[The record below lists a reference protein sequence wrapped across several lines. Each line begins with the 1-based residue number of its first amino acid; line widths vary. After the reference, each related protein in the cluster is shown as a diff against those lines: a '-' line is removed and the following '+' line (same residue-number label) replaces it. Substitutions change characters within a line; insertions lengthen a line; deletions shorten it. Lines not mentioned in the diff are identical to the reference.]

1 MRSVLPFRILAL
13 AAVIAATSFAAAQK
27 QPQQNPK
34 KYGEQLGP
42 YATVL
47 TESTVYVQPDAGS
60 AKLSVIEPGR
70 EMIISEQNGNWDH
83 VFANIEEERHTD
95 DEPEFG
101 RPARLPP
108 ISGWIPAQGAI
119 SDRTPNGDMILFGAA
134 ADAEEAAS
142 QPHPPQNAAK
152 NAERLYQRMSE
163 FFPNSTLAGE
173 AAWRAADI
181 QWQLDKEDISTLP
194 SAHAKESY
202 LRPQINEDAMR
213 KIERT
218 YRGTKW
224 ADLAAWD
231 MLDNQL
237 CGAWQGSTECPEK
250 ESAIYARYA
259 HEHPNSPKLAQAL
272 YSAAWRQAV
281 LKIEYEQAH
290 QDKRAKQAE
299 ERTLDLTQAIQQKFS
314 GTDYAARAT
323 ALVYKMQHSLPVF
336 GEDHD

>member
-1 MRSVLPFRILAL
+1 MRSILSGWLIAL
-13 AAVIAATSFAAAQK
+13 VFAAAGASFGVAQK
-27 QPQQNPK
+27 QPPQSPK

-47 TESTVYVQPDAGS
+47 TESTIYVQPDAGS
-60 AKLSVIEPGR
+60 TKLSVIEPGR

-83 VFANIEEERHTD
+83 VFANIEEERQSN

-119 SDRTPNGDMILFGAA
+119 SDRTANGDTILFGAA

-142 QPHPPQNAAK
+142 QPHPPQDAAK
-152 NAERLYQRMSE
+152 NAQRLYQRMSE
-163 FFPNSTLAGE
+163 FFPNSPLAGE

-181 QWQLDKEDISTLP
+181 QWQLSKEDISTLP
-194 SAHAKESY
+194 SAHEKESY
-202 LRPQINEDAMR
+202 LRPQIDDHDMQQ
-213 KIERT
+213 IEHK
-218 YRGTKW
+218 YRNTKW

-231 MLDNQL
+231 RLDNQL

-290 QDKRAKQAE
+290 DDKRAKVAE
-299 ERTLDLTQAIQQKFS
+299 ERTLDLTQAIQQKFP